1 MDGGGAVDSAAV
13 GAGDHVDVGNGRRQH
28 CGREAANGQNKVGS

>member
-1 MDGGGAVDSAAV
+1 MDGCGVADFAAV